1 MSQGPQLSKDMAAQ
15 LMVLQ
20 EKLLAAQEELK
31 KETVT
36 ATAGGGAIQLTITG
50 DQRCTEVKLDP
61 VFLKDSD
68 AEALEEMIMIA
79 MNKALDESREL
90 AANRLSPYA
99 PNLG

>member
-1 MSQGPQLSKDMAAQ
+1 MSQSPQLPKDMAEQ

-31 KETVT
+31 NETVT
-36 ATAGGGAIQLTITG
+36 ATAGGGAIQLTVTG
-50 DQRCTEVKLDP
+50 DQRCTEVKIDP
-61 VFLKDSD
+61 KFFEDSD
-68 AEALEEMIMIA
+68 AAAVEEMIMVA
-79 MNKALDESREL
+79 MNKALDESRDL